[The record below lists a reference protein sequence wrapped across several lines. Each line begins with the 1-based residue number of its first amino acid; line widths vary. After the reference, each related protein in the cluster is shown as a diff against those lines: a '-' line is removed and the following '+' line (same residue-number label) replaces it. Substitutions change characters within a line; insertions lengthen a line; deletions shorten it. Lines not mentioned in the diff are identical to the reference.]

1 MKRWSIAVAFV
12 AVFVLLLTLPTA
24 APAAPPSHNAIPA
37 AAAAPHAK
45 VPAATPA
52 PHPEIRA
59 AMDALRGAQDN
70 LQHANHDFGGHRVAA
85 MKHIDAAM
93 HELEICMKYH

>member
-1 MKRWSIAVAFV
+1 MKRCSIAMAFV

-37 AAAAPHAK
+37 AAAPRAK
-45 VPAATPA
+45 ASDATPA

-59 AMDALRGAQDN
+59 AMDALRNAQDS

-93 HELEICMKYH
+93 HELEMCMKYR